1 MVPPTTAIADV
12 LQLRG
17 LTGWLSPPLRP
28 MYRSQGVLGT
38 ARTVRLASGP
48 GDDGLFPLHRLLD
61 EDLDGRVLVLAGGH
75 VSAGAVWGEI
85 LTRAALASGAFGVL
99 VEGGVRDADAFR
111 DLDLPVWALYE
122 ATAGVGE
129 ELHVASVGEP
139 VDIAGVQVTDGM
151 AVVMDWNGVIALP
164 TTDVLGDAL
173 AYADAEEDVVIAL
186 RDGSTL
192 EEAYRF
198 KAEMVAKLRG
208 TPMTSA

>member
-1 MVPPTTAIADV
+1 VIV
-12 LQLRG
+12 I
-17 LTGWLSPPLRP
+17 
-28 MYRSQGVLGT
+28 
-38 ARTVRLASGP
+38 
-48 GDDGLFPLHRLLD
+48 
-61 EDLDGRVLVLAGGH
+61 AGGQIT
-75 VSAGAVWGEI
+75 AGALWGEI

-122 ATAGVGE
+122 ATASVGDDV
-129 ELHVASVGEP
+129 HVAAIGEP
-139 VDIAGVQVTDGM
+139 VDIAGVRVADGT
-151 AVVMDWNGVIALP
+151 AVVMDWNGVVALP

-198 KAEMVAKLRG
+198 KADMVAKLRR

>member
-17 LTGWLSPPLRP
+17 LSGWLSPPLRP

-48 GDDGLFPLHRLLD
+48 GDDGLMPLHRLLD
-61 EDLDGRVLVLAGGH
+61 EDLDGRVLVIAGGQ
-75 VSAGAVWGEI
+75 VTTGALWGEI

-111 DLDLPVWALYE
+111 DLDLPVWALHE
-122 ATAGVGE
+122 ATASAGDDV
-129 ELHVASVGEP
+129 HVAAVGEP
-139 VDIAGVQVTDGM
+139 VEIAGVRIDDGT
-151 AVVMDWNGVIALP
+151 AVVMDWNGVVALP
-164 TTDVLGDAL
+164 TTEVLGDAL

-192 EEAYRF
+192 EEAYQY
-198 KAEMVAKLRG
+198 KADMVAKLRR
-208 TPMTSA
+208 TPTTSS